1 MTLMQN
7 IYYQISLDR
16 KLADM
21 VKLKNIVNGTF
32 LENEPMKKHTSY
44 GIGGPAKA
52 FIIPKDK
59 EEISK
64 ILLFCNKNQIPT
76 YFIGSGSNLLVSDK
90 GFKGVIITPN
100 KVLKKLFFNQ
110 NNVIAESGVMLG
122 KLVKE
127 CMKKNLTG
135 LESLVGV
142 PGTLGGALVMNAGA
156 FGHEISNYILSVDVM
171 KMNGDIHTLNNSE
184 IDFSYRFS
192 TFKKDEFILQ
202 AAFEFPIGYSKEIQ
216 KNRIKASKG
225 RKSSQPLR
233 FRSAGS
239 VFKNPLE
246 HPAGYLIDKA
256 GLKGT
261 KVGDAEISNH
271 HANFFI
277 NHGNA
282 KANDI
287 IELIRLARLE
297 VFKKFGIKL
306 DLEIKTIGFNKTDL
320 NHYEA

>member
-1 MTLMQN
+1 MG
-7 IYYQISLDR
+7 
-16 KLADM
+16 
-21 VKLKNIVNGTF
+21 KLKNIVNGTF

-52 FIIPKDK
+52 FIVPKDK
-59 EEISK
+59 EELSK
-64 ILLFCNKNQIPT
+64 ILSFCNINQIST
-76 YFIGSGSNLLVSDK
+76 YFIGSGSNLLVSDN
-90 GFKGVIITPN
+90 GFDGVVITPN
-100 KVLKKLFFNQ
+100 KVLKNLFFNK
-110 NNVIAESGVMLG
+110 NKVIAESGVMLG

-127 CMKKNLTG
+127 CIKKNLTG

-171 KMNGDIHTLNNSE
+171 KMNGDVHTLNNSE

-192 TFKKDEFILQ
+192 TFRRDEFILQ
-202 AAFEFPIGYSKEIQ
+202 ASFEFPIGYSEEIQ

-239 VFKNPLE
+239 VFKNPTKY
-246 HPAGYLIDKA
+246 PAGYLIDKA

-261 KVGDAEISNH
+261 RVGDAEISNH

-277 NHGNA
+277 NHGRA

-306 DLEIKTIGFNKTDL
+306 DLEIKTIGFKKSDL